1 MNLTLIA
8 VMIVV
13 VTFAISYGESAR
25 KTKSNQEV
33 LALQGN
39 FFKGC
44 LVSLVLLLLPVL
56 ESLAFPKPQPHLA
69 TVTFI
74 VESAL
79 IALFGFLELRKLHY
93 RKVKLFCLLALHVGI
108 ALVWWQ
114 LFSYYQMEQGIFNSP
129 SFTLVPFMVW
139 AAAIVVVAF
148 TYLDGPKLRTKKL
161 SKTESENAK
170 LREQIERMQNERN
183 RLKEDNEKLRS
194 VVQGTKSGTTKSKSV
209 TEDKKAESNPPK
221 NTQTGEDSATQ
232 VDEAQTTT
240 SVPKSD
246 AEDKPKVTNPSMTGA
261 QQQKLS
267 EILDRLA
274 SDPSPEAQQA
284 AIQELV
290 KNYRTAA
297 IKKAIEEFA
306 ESHRTATA
314 KKAIASEEET
324 LSQEPK
330 STDFEVPFEEEEQE
344 EPEEEEEVLD
354 HVDSDDGEDD
364 TIFADLFAKIS
375 PATVALTAAIILVI
389 YVTVLVLA

>member
-33 LALQGN
+33 LALQKS
-39 FFKGC
+39 FLRGC
-44 LVSLVLLLLPVL
+44 LVSLVLLLLPVF

-79 IALFGFLELRKLHY
+79 IALFGFLELRKLNY

-129 SFTLVPFMVW
+129 SFTLAPFMVW

-267 EILDRLA
+267 EILDRLD
-274 SDPSPEAQQA
+274 SDSSPEAQQA

-290 KNYRTAA
+290 KSYRTAA
-297 IKKAIEEFA
+297 IKKAIEEFTKGRRA
-306 ESHRTATA
+306 ATVKEA
-314 KKAIASEEET
+314 TTPEEET

-344 EPEEEEEVLD
+344 EPEEDEEVID
-354 HVDSDDGEDD
+354 PVDSDDGEDD
-364 TIFADLFAKIS
+364 TIFAGLSAKIS

>member
-33 LALQGN
+33 LALQKS
-39 FFKGC
+39 FLRGC
-44 LVSLVLLLLPVL
+44 LVSLVLLLLPVF

-79 IALFGFLELRKLHY
+79 IALFGFLELRKLNY

-148 TYLDGPKLRTKKL
+148 TYLDGPKLRAKKK
-161 SKTESENAK
+161 SKAEAENAK

-183 RLKEDNEKLRS
+183 RLQEDNKKLRNAI
-194 VVQGTKSGTTKSKSV
+194 QSGTIKSKSV
-209 TEDKKAESNPPK
+209 TEDKKAEQNPPK
-221 NTQTGEDSATQ
+221 NTQTDEDLTPQ
-232 VDEAQTTT
+232 VEEATTT
-240 SVPKSD
+240 SAPKSD
-246 AEDKPKVTNPSMTGA
+246 AEDTKVKVTNSSMNGIE
-261 QQQKLS
+261 QQKLS
-267 EILDRLA
+267 EILDRLD
-274 SDPSPEAQQA
+274 SDSSPEAQQA

-290 KNYRTAA
+290 KSYRTAA

-306 ESHRTATA
+306 KGRRAATVKEA
-314 KKAIASEEET
+314 TTPEEET
-324 LSQEPK
+324 SSQEPEFV
-330 STDFEVPFEEEEQE
+330 DFEEES
-344 EPEEEEEVLD
+344 EEEEEVLD
-354 HVDSDDGEDD
+354 PVDSDDGEDD
-364 TIFADLFAKIS
+364 TIFAGLSAKIS
-375 PATVALTAAIILVI
+375 PTTVALTAAIILVI

>member
-1 MNLTLIA
+1 MNLTLIS

-25 KTKSNQEV
+25 KIKSNQEV
-33 LALQGN
+33 LALQKS
-39 FFKGC
+39 FLRGC
-44 LVSLVLLLLPVL
+44 LVSLVLLLLPVF
-56 ESLAFPKPQPHLA
+56 ESLAFSKPQPHLA

-74 VESAL
+74 VESAV
-79 IALFGFLELRKLHY
+79 IALFGFQELRKLHY

-183 RLKEDNEKLRS
+183 RLQEDNKKLRNAIQS
-194 VVQGTKSGTTKSKSV
+194 ANPKPKSV
-209 TEDKKAESNPPK
+209 TEDKKAEQNPPK
-221 NTQTGEDSATQ
+221 NTQTDEDSIPQ

-240 SVPKSD
+240 SAPKSD
-246 AEDKPKVTNPSMTGA
+246 AEDTKAKVTNPSMNGIE
-261 QQQKLS
+261 QQKLS
-267 EILDRLA
+267 EILDRLD
-274 SDPSPEAQQA
+274 SDSSPEAQQA

-290 KNYRTAA
+290 KSYRTAA
-297 IKKAIEEFA
+297 IKKAIEEFTKGRRA
-306 ESHRTATA
+306 ATVKEA
-314 KKAIASEEET
+314 TTPEEET

-330 STDFEVPFEEEEQE
+330 STDFEVPFEEEE
-344 EPEEEEEVLD
+344 EVLD
-354 HVDSDDGEDD
+354 PVDSDDGEDD
-364 TIFADLFAKIS
+364 TIFADLSAKIS
-375 PATVALTAAIILVI
+375 PTTVALTAAIILVI

>member
-13 VTFAISYGESAR
+13 VTFAILYGESAR

-33 LALQGN
+33 LALQKS
-39 FFKGC
+39 FLRGC
-44 LVSLVLLLLPVL
+44 LVSLVLLLLPVF

-74 VESAL
+74 VESAV
-79 IALFGFLELRKLHY
+79 IALFGVLELRKLKY
-93 RKVKLFCLLALHVGI
+93 RKVKLFCLLALLVGI

-114 LFSYYQMEQGIFNSP
+114 LFSYYQMEQDVFNSP
-129 SFTLVPFMVW
+129 NFTLVPFMMW

-183 RLKEDNEKLRS
+183 RLQEDNKKLRNAI
-194 VVQGTKSGTTKSKSV
+194 QSGTLKSKSV
-209 TEDKKAESNPPK
+209 TEDKKAEQNPPK
-221 NTQTGEDSATQ
+221 NTQTDEDSIPQ

-240 SVPKSD
+240 SAPKSD
-246 AEDKPKVTNPSMTGA
+246 AEDTKAKVTNPSMNGIE
-261 QQQKLS
+261 QQKLS
-267 EILDRLA
+267 EILDRLD
-274 SDPSPEAQQA
+274 SDSSPEAQQA

-290 KNYRTAA
+290 KSYRTAA
-297 IKKAIEEFA
+297 IKKAIEEFTKGRRA
-306 ESHRTATA
+306 ATVKEA
-314 KKAIASEEET
+314 TTPEEET

-330 STDFEVPFEEEEQE
+330 STDFEVPFEEEE
-344 EPEEEEEVLD
+344 EVLD
-354 HVDSDDGEDD
+354 PVDSDDGEDD
-364 TIFADLFAKIS
+364 TIFADLSAKIS
-375 PATVALTAAIILVI
+375 PTTVALTAAIILVI

>member
-33 LALQGN
+33 LALQKS
-39 FFKGC
+39 FLRGC
-44 LVSLVLLLLPVL
+44 LVSLVLLLLPVF

-79 IALFGFLELRKLHY
+79 IALFGFLELRKLNY

-148 TYLDGPKLRTKKL
+148 TYLDGPKLRAKKK
-161 SKTESENAK
+161 SKAEAENAK

-183 RLKEDNEKLRS
+183 RLQEDNKKLRNAI
-194 VVQGTKSGTTKSKSV
+194 QSGTPKPKSV
-209 TEDKKAESNPPK
+209 TEDKKAEQNLPK
-221 NTQTGEDSATQ
+221 NTQTDEDSTPQ

-324 LSQEPK
+324 LSQGPK
-330 STDFEVPFEEEEQE
+330 STDFEVSFEEEEQE
-344 EPEEEEEVLD
+344 EPEEEEVLD
-354 HVDSDDGEDD
+354 GDDGEDD

-389 YVTVLVLA
+389 CVTVLVLA

>member
-33 LALQGN
+33 LALQKG
-39 FFKGC
+39 FLRGC
-44 LVSLVLLLLPVL
+44 LVSLVLLLLPVF

-74 VESAL
+74 VESAV
-79 IALFGFLELRKLHY
+79 IALFGFQELRKLHY

-148 TYLDGPKLRTKKL
+148 TYLDGPKLRAKKK
-161 SKTESENAK
+161 SKAEAENAK

-183 RLKEDNEKLRS
+183 RLQEDNKKLRNAI
-194 VVQGTKSGTTKSKSV
+194 QSGTPKPKSV
-209 TEDKKAESNPPK
+209 TEDKKAEQNLPK
-221 NTQTGEDSATQ
+221 NTQTDEDSATQ
-232 VDEAQTTT
+232 VEEAQTTT
-240 SVPKSD
+240 SAPKSD

-267 EILDRLA
+267 EILDRLD
-274 SDPSPEAQQA
+274 SDSSPEAQQA

-290 KNYRTAA
+290 KSYRTAA

-306 ESHRTATA
+306 KGRRAATVKEA
-314 KKAIASEEET
+314 TTPEEET
-324 LSQEPK
+324 SSQEPEFV
-330 STDFEVPFEEEEQE
+330 DFEEES
-344 EPEEEEEVLD
+344 EEEEEVLD

-364 TIFADLFAKIS
+364 TIFAGLSAKIS

>member
-33 LALQGN
+33 LALQKS
-39 FFKGC
+39 FLRGC
-44 LVSLVLLLLPVL
+44 LVSLVLLLLPVF

-79 IALFGFLELRKLHY
+79 IALFGFQELRKLHY

-114 LFSYYQMEQGIFNSP
+114 LFSYYQMEQDVFNSP
-129 SFTLVPFMVW
+129 NFTLVPFMMW

-183 RLKEDNEKLRS
+183 RLQEDNKKLRNAI
-194 VVQGTKSGTTKSKSV
+194 QSGNPKPKSV
-209 TEDKKAESNPPK
+209 TEDKKAEQNPPK
-221 NTQTGEDSATQ
+221 NTQADEDSTPQ
-232 VDEAQTTT
+232 VEEAQTTT
-240 SVPKSD
+240 SAPKSD
-246 AEDKPKVTNPSMTGA
+246 AEDTKVKVTNSSMNGIE
-261 QQQKLS
+261 QQKLS
-267 EILDRLA
+267 EILDRLD
-274 SDPSPEAQQA
+274 SDSSPEAQQA

-290 KNYRTAA
+290 KSYRTAA

-306 ESHRTATA
+306 KGRRTATVKDA
-314 KKAIASEEET
+314 TTPEEET
-324 LSQEPK
+324 SSQEPEFV
-330 STDFEVPFEEEEQE
+330 DFEEES
-344 EPEEEEEVLD
+344 EEEEEVLD
-354 HVDSDDGEDD
+354 PVDSDDGEDD
-364 TIFADLFAKIS
+364 TIFAGLSAKIS

>member
-33 LALQGN
+33 LALQKS
-39 FFKGC
+39 FLRGC
-44 LVSLVLLLLPVL
+44 LVSLVLLLLPVF

-74 VESAL
+74 VESAV
-79 IALFGFLELRKLHY
+79 IALFGFQELRKLHY

-148 TYLDGPKLRTKKL
+148 TYLDGPKLRAKKK
-161 SKTESENAK
+161 SKAEAENAK

-183 RLKEDNEKLRS
+183 RLQEDNKKLRNAI
-194 VVQGTKSGTTKSKSV
+194 QSGNPKPKSV
-209 TEDKKAESNPPK
+209 TEDKKAEQNPPK
-221 NTQTGEDSATQ
+221 NTQTDEDSTPQ
-232 VDEAQTTT
+232 VEEATTT
-240 SVPKSD
+240 SAPKSD
-246 AEDKPKVTNPSMTGA
+246 AEDTKVKVTNSSMNGIE
-261 QQQKLS
+261 QQKLS
-267 EILDRLA
+267 EILDRLD
-274 SDPSPEAQQA
+274 SDSSPEAQQA

-324 LSQEPK
+324 LSQGPK
-330 STDFEVPFEEEEQE
+330 STDFEVSFEEEEQE
-344 EPEEEEEVLD
+344 EPEEEEVLD
-354 HVDSDDGEDD
+354 YDDGEDD
-364 TIFADLFAKIS
+364 TTFADLFAKIS